1 MRRFRKRR
9 PLCCPCI
16 QKERAGPVLRVSSVT
31 LISVAGV
38 SLRGASPESDRLSFF
53 LVRIGDGSGGPTT
66 KTPCSLVLCFFAP
79 RHKVTSV
86 IQEVAR
92 RRLQA
97 CSPFRSILKL

>member
-1 MRRFRKRR
+1 
-9 PLCCPCI
+9 
-16 QKERAGPVLRVSSVT
+16 VLRVSSVT